1 MLTLARI
8 FARVYINQMINCRN
22 ALMPNMWKSLSQMD
36 RDLRA
41 DVMTDVSAI
50 LMKPVT
56 HAHNPIRINFR

>member
-1 MLTLARI
+1 
-8 FARVYINQMINCRN
+8 
-22 ALMPNMWKSLSQMD
+22 MPNMWKSLSQMD